1 MVIEFLGL
9 DKSLPLTGFMNPE
22 MKLLV
27 SDEQQQVGVW
37 DNKDLFRR
45 KKWRHVSH

>member
-9 DKSLPLTGFMNPE
+9 DKSLPLTGYMNPE

-37 DNKDLFRR
+37 DKQRPFQAKL
-45 KKWRHVSH
+45 